1 MNYSAR
7 GREISMKT
15 LTRSGWTRLIVDAV
29 IVGFVALCAAYFLVP
44 DAAAAENVET
54 LTITIQFLP

>member
-1 MNYSAR
+1 
-7 GREISMKT
+7 MKT